1 MSGAPPL
8 IPDIRVVSPAS
19 SANLGPGFDTLAV
32 ALELRNTIDVWH
44 GGRSG
49 GEIIG
54 VAGEGE
60 DILDRDDQNMVL
72 TAMRHLADEAG
83 RSLPSF
89 SLRLHNTIPLGRG
102 LGSSAAAI
110 AGGLVMG
117 AALLGLPGDPESL
130 LPLALDLENH
140 PDNVAAAL
148 WGGFTIGVLDGA
160 APCVVHLQPL
170 AELRAV
176 LLVPAGFSSTLESR
190 KTLPGM
196 VSRADAIF
204 NAGRCALLSMALAS
218 GRLDLLGVAMQDRL
232 HQPRRAEGFPYLDAA
247 IAAALGAGAH
257 GAALSGAGSS
267 VIALVTGRE
276 HAVAAALRDVACEYD
291 ISAETMCLPLAV
303 KGAQRVE
310 VG

>member
-1 MSGAPPL
+1 MIGALPP
-8 IPDIRVVSPAS
+8 IPDIRVISPAS

-32 ALELRNTIDVWH
+32 ALDLRNTIDLWH

-49 GEIIG
+49 GRIIG
-54 VAGEGE
+54 VAGEGQDTLE
-60 DILDRDDQNMVL
+60 RDDQNMVL
-72 TAMRHLADEAG
+72 VAMRHLADEAG
-83 RSLPSF
+83 RSLPAF
-89 SLRLHNTIPLGRG
+89 SLRLHNAVPLGRG

-110 AGGLVMG
+110 AGGLVTC

-130 LPLALDLENH
+130 LPFALHLENH

-160 APCVVHLQPL
+160 APCVVHLQPP

-176 LLVPAGFSSTLESR
+176 LLIPAGFSSTLESR
-190 KTLPGM
+190 KTLPEA

-204 NAGRCALLSMALAS
+204 NAGRCALLSVALGS

-247 IAAALGAGAH
+247 IAAAMGAGAH

-267 VIALVTGRE
+267 VIAFVTGRE
-276 HAVAAALRDVACEYD
+276 QAVAAALREVARAYD
-291 ISAETMCLPLAV
+291 ISADTMCLPLAL